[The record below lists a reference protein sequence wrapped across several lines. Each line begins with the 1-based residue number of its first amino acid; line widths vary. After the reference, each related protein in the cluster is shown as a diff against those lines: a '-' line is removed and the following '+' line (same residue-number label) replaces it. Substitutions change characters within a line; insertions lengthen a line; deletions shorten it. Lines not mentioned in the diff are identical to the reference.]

1 MENIIDM
8 IAMDSEPAK
17 ISDELKDLMYQKA
30 AKRVEDLRPEI
41 GNATVVRLVNNSAT
55 ARLVTV
61 IDSVGGSTTIGTFT
75 LPGNTVEL
83 VEKKQTEAI
92 FAANAAI
99 LGAKAGYTN

>member
-41 GNATVVRLVNNSAT
+41 GNVMFDEIEDETEVLRKVKDKRLINENNDMTIKTST
-55 ARLVTV
+55 
-61 IDSVGGSTTIGTFT
+61 SV
-75 LPGNTVEL
+75 
-83 VEKKQTEAI
+83 
-92 FAANAAI
+92 
-99 LGAKAGYTN
+99 

>member
-41 GNATVVRLVNNSAT
+41 GNVMFDEIEDEVDEVN
-55 ARLVTV
+55 
-61 IDSVGGSTTIGTFT
+61 
-75 LPGNTVEL
+75 
-83 VEKKQTEAI
+83 TEPQEEE
-92 FAANAAI
+92 
-99 LGAKAGYTN
+99 